1 MTVRVPADTVVCAV
15 GDIHGRIDLLAR
27 LHDDIVTDT
36 KRRKARLKFPV

>member
-1 MTVRVPADTVVCAV
+1 MMARAPADAVFYAV